1 MQVINPHYKYYLQ
14 QPIVTA
20 FTVDGFNY
28 YYKNLGFL

>member
-1 MQVINPHYKYYLQ
+1 MQVINPHYKYLQ